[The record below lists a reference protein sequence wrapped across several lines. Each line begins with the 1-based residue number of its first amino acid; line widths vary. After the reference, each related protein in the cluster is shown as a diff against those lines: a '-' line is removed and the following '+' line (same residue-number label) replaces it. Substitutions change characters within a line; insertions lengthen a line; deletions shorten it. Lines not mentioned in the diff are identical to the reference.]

1 MNNGLKKGII
11 TVFSANLI
19 NVIFSLATNMLLP
32 HLLSIESYAG
42 IKTYQLYAGYIGL
55 MHLGFIDG
63 MYLFMG
69 GKKMDMLDVVNVS
82 KEISTLRI
90 SQMIITCLVILSAAI
105 INNKILI
112 FAALSILPVN
122 MAMYYRYLYQ
132 STGEYKL
139 YGRVINSL
147 TILTCFINLF
157 LLFIIRTDNL
167 YYYIIGYVLL
177 NYLIDI
183 GIEFYMSHKKNINI
197 RMFCFS
203 LSLFKKNIIAGYS
216 LTLGN
221 IAFSFL
227 VCMGQ
232 WFVSF
237 FLTTND
243 FAQYSF
249 AVTLVN
255 FINIAITP
263 ISITLYNYFCNN
275 RNSNDIINI
284 RKLIVIFA
292 SLIIVI
298 AFCCKFLVDF
308 IITKYVGSISIMF
321 LLVVSQLL
329 CIINTCIYVNLY
341 KAEKKQSM
349 YMKRLIMTLII
360 TLVINV
366 IITYINK
373 SIYAY
378 AIGTLIF
385 SIIWLLFSCLDFEK
399 YKLSKQE
406 IIYMLIILPAFLILG
421 NSVPSYWGAIIY
433 LSLIFAISNLLYK
446 DQFNIA
452 KKTIKSKYKKLW

>member
-69 GKKMDMLDVVNVS
+69 KKKMDMLDVVNVS

-263 ISITLYNYFCNN
+263 ISITLYNY
-275 RNSNDIINI
+275 
-284 RKLIVIFA
+284 
-292 SLIIVI
+292 
-298 AFCCKFLVDF
+298 
-308 IITKYVGSISIMF
+308 
-321 LLVVSQLL
+321 
-329 CIINTCIYVNLY
+329 
-341 KAEKKQSM
+341 
-349 YMKRLIMTLII
+349 
-360 TLVINV
+360 
-366 IITYINK
+366 
-373 SIYAY
+373 
-378 AIGTLIF
+378 
-385 SIIWLLFSCLDFEK
+385 
-399 YKLSKQE
+399 
-406 IIYMLIILPAFLILG
+406 
-421 NSVPSYWGAIIY
+421 
-433 LSLIFAISNLLYK
+433 
-446 DQFNIA
+446 
-452 KKTIKSKYKKLW
+452 